1 MRKFLVYI
9 FCLFVLIFGV
19 SNKAYCLFNDTI
31 NKLDP
36 ANGRKT
42 GYWII
47 TGSISKEKGFG
58 VNDKVEEGN
67 YINSRKTGKWIK
79 YWPNGAVRSTVN
91 YKYGRTF
98 GAYATYFQN
107 GKIEEKGTMMS
118 GLLTGSYELYW
129 PNGKLRQSKKFNKS
143 GKTEGK
149 VDYYYANG
157 NKEISFV
164 TKNGQETGNAVWYYE
179 NGDKKKEVSFV
190 DGKSTSIKKFQP
202 TRPIVEYEDPSIEKG
217 PNIKGDFNNAQKQLT
232 NGYGKT
238 YDDNKNL
245 LMDGEFQDGK
255 LYNGRHYIYDEFG
268 LLEKIKVFKNGV
280 FIGNGVLGKNG
291 IG

>member
-1 MRKFLVYI
+1 MSEFLTYI
-9 FCLFVLIFGV
+9 LCFFVLLFGI
-19 SNKAYCLFNDTI
+19 SENAYCFINDTI

-36 ANGRKT
+36 SNGRKT

-47 TGSISKEKGFG
+47 TGGISKEKGYG
-58 VNDKVEEGN
+58 INDKVEEGN

-107 GKIEEKGTMMS
+107 GKVEEKGTMMS
-118 GLLTGSYELYW
+118 GLLIGSYELYW
-129 PNGKLRQSKKFNKS
+129 PNGKIRQTKKFNKS

-164 TKNGQETGNAVWYYE
+164 TNNGQETGNAVWYYE

-190 DGKSTSIKKFQP
+190 DGKSTSVKNFQP
-202 TRPIVEYEDPSIEKG
+202 IKPIIEYKDPSIEKG
-217 PNIKGDFNNAQKQLT
+217 PTIKGDFNNAQKQLT

-238 YDDNKNL
+238 YDDDKNL
-245 LMDGEFQDGK
+245 LMDGEFKNGK